1 MSWKCDIVM
10 DLAPLYCDGMANE
23 GSRRL
28 VKKHLRECAECRAY
42 YRLYRPVL
50 RRMGREAAQ
59 LQQGQDYA
67 CLAKR
72 MRIRRALAFIGVVS
86 YVGATLCVF
95 TLHRLHKK
103 K

>member
-1 MSWKCDIVM
+1 MSWKCDVVM
-10 DLAPLYCDGMANE
+10 DLAPLYCDGMASE

-28 VKKHLRECAECRAY
+28 VRKHLRECAECRAY
-42 YRLYRPVL
+42 YRQYRPIL
-50 RRMGREAAQ
+50 RKVRFEAAQ
-59 LQQGQDYA
+59 PQQGQDYVR
-67 CLAKR
+67 LAKR
-72 MRIRRALAFIGVVS
+72 MRIRRILTFVGVLS